1 MKLGIDTLQCILRQA
16 AFTALAAVLLLPGCL
31 EQQVVSSRPVASTPP
46 SMQAAQSA
54 PAVQAIAGKRA
65 SRLPPDLAESRRAF
79 TLVNQE
85 RLRIGLPPLMRRADL
100 DEAARLHALDQVRMN
115 KLSHFG
121 TNGSQI
127 TNRLAHIPWIN
138 AGENLARNKGFNDSS
153 GEAIRGWLASPSHRS
168 IMLSTEF
175 SYSGMA
181 VVRDPETDF
190 IYFVQVFINPGSF

>member
-1 MKLGIDTLQCILRQA
+1 MKLGIDTLQCLLRQA
-16 AFTALAAVLLLPGCL
+16 AFTALAAVLLLPGCF
-31 EQQVVSSRPVASTPP
+31 EQQVVSSRPAPSTPQP
-46 SMQAAQSA
+46 AQQPPQQAQN
-54 PAVQAIAGKRA
+54 IAGRRA
-65 SRLPPDLAESRRAF
+65 SRLQVDLAESRRAF

-85 RLRIGLPPLMRRADL
+85 RLKIGLPPLMRRADL

-138 AGENLARNKGFNDSS
+138 AGENLARNKGFNDPS

-168 IMLSTEF
+168 IMLSTDF
-175 SYSGMA
+175 SYCGMA